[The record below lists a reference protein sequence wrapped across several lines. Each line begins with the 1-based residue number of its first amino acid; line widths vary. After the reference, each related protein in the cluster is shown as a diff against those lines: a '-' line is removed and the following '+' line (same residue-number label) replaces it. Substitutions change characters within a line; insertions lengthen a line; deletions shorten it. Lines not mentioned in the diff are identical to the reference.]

1 MDFLVP
7 RSGSSSRIS
16 VLGFPSS
23 PDADADARTDR
34 YHVHAP
40 PYDTMPMPMPHQL
53 LSPRLASLLLL
64 LSHFSHRTLLRFASF
79 PYYSS
84 FFCPARIAWF
94 ILHITYNNTYDIRHT
109 QYIHNPHP
117 THPHARTSRDRE
129 TDSGRRGR
137 WLPPPPP
144 TTMMM
149 MICSSV
155 EYSTPIYLSI
165 YSILLAS

>member
-40 PYDTMPMPMPHQL
+40 PYDTMPMPPSAAAL
-53 LSPRLASLLLL
+53 ASPRLASSSAFTLLPPHSSSLRFFSVLFLL
-64 LSHFSHRTLLRFASF
+64 FLPRSHRLVYPTR
-79 PYYSS
+79 
-84 FFCPARIAWF
+84 
-94 ILHITYNNTYDIRHT
+94 TYNNTYDIRHT
-109 QYIHNPHP
+109 QCIHNPHP

-144 TTMMM
+144 PTTMM

-155 EYSTPIYLSI
+155 VYTYLSI
-165 YSILLAS
+165 YLFYPAG